1 MEKKYIEMDR
11 DLVNS
16 LVSEFDKRAKGL
28 GYRGK
33 AYIHN
38 QHEFI
43 EGVIWAIDYINN
55 NGKSCIRPIIWINIM
70 RGERVEELPE

>member
-1 MEKKYIEMDR
+1 MEKEIEMDR
-11 DLVNS
+11 NLVNS
-16 LVSEFDKRAKGL
+16 LIQAFDRRAKEL
-28 GYRGK
+28 GYKGK

-43 EGVIWAIDYINN
+43 LGAVSVIDYLNN
-55 NGKSCIRPIIWINIM
+55 NGKSCIRPIIWVNIM